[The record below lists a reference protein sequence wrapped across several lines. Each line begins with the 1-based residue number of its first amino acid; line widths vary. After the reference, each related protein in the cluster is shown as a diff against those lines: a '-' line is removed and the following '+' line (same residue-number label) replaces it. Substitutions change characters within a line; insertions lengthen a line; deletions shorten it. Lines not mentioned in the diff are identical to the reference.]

1 MMRAMWL
8 AGFALTMTSG
18 AQAGEVGELG
28 CFEATYTAEQTSQ
41 INRLLPEI
49 DMLAGESPAMDSMAT
64 VIGTAAASC
73 AATYGWEDDEIQT
86 AVLHELGRLTELGI
100 RRHGP
105 LPQEEI
111 VRIEAA
117 LATGDRTALWNA
129 LEEQLLLGMS
139 GQTDVESTENSGL
152 IGAFMLELGLGVD
165 AGEVERASE
174 FLAIKA
180 MQRVATR
187 AFAAK

>member
-1 MMRAMWL
+1 MMRAMCL
-8 AGFALTMTSG
+8 AGVALTMTSV

-49 DMLAGESPAMDSMAT
+49 DMLAGESPAMDSMAML
-64 VIGTAAASC
+64 IGTAAASC
-73 AATYGWEDDEIQT
+73 AATYGWEDDETQS
-86 AVLHELGRLTELGI
+86 AVLQELGRLGV

-111 VRIEAA
+111 ARIDAA
-117 LATGDRTALWNA
+117 LATGDRTALWKA

-139 GQTDVESTENSGL
+139 GQMDAAGTENPGL

-165 AGEVERASE
+165 EGEVEWAGV

-180 MQRVATR
+180 MQRVANR
-187 AFAAK
+187 AFAAR

>member
-8 AGFALTMTSG
+8 AGVALTMTSA

-49 DMLAGESPAMDSMAT
+49 DMLAGESPAMDSMAML
-64 VIGTAAASC
+64 IGTAAASC
-73 AATYGWEDDEIQT
+73 AATYGWEDDETQS
-86 AVLHELGRLTELGI
+86 AVLHELGRLTELGV

-111 VRIEAA
+111 ARIDAA

-139 GQTDVESTENSGL
+139 GQMDAAGTENPGL

-165 AGEVERASE
+165 EGEVERAGE

-187 AFAAK
+187 AFAAR